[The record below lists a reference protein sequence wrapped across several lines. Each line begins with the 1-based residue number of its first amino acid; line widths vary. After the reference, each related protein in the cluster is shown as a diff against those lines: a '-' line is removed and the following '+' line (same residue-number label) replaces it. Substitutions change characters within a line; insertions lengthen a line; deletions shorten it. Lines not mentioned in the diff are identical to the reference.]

1 MTPQTAACQA
11 SLSFTIS
18 QNLLKLMPY
27 NHLVFCYLL
36 LLLPSIFP
44 SIRVFS
50 KDLALP
56 FRWPKYW
63 SFNFVISPF
72 NEYSRQIFFRSDW
85 FNPLAVWG
93 TLKSPT
99 VRKQQFSFQ
108 PSLWS
113 YSHILIWLL
122 DKPWLWPY
130 RPLLA
135 MSLLFNTLSRIVRAF
150 LQRAIVFRFHGCSH
164 HMQWFWSWRK

>member
-1 MTPQTAACQA
+1 MCQSLNCVRLFVIPWTAGHQA
-11 SLSFTIS
+11 SLSITNPWS
-18 QNLLKLMPY
+18 LLKFMSMESVMPY
-27 NHLVFCYLL
+27 NHLVFCHLL

-56 FRWPKYW
+56 FRWLKYW

-72 NEYSRQIFFRSDW
+72 NEYSRLIFFRSDW
-85 FNPLAVWG
+85 FNVLAVWG

-99 VRKQQFSFQ
+99 VRKQQFGFQ

-122 DKPWLWPY
+122 GKPWLWPY
-130 RPLLA
+130 RPLWA
-135 MSLLFNTLSRIVRAF
+135 
-150 LQRAIVFRFHGCSH
+150 
-164 HMQWFWSWRK
+164 K